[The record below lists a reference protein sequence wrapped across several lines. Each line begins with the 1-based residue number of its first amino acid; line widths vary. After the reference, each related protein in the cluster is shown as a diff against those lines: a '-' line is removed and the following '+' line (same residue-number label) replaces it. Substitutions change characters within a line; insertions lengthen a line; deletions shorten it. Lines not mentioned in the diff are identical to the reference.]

1 MEFKRFE
8 LSDIENLT
16 PLILNKRSISCENTL
31 ANLAVW
37 APSYEPEIYVDSQ
50 DVYIKIEDKNGPVFS
65 LMLCS
70 DLKKSVQKVCDYC
83 KTNNIIPQFLVE
95 DDFLAEYSDIFQNDF
110 FLYEVRSAAEYIY
123 KQSDLAQ
130 LSGKKYHSKRNH
142 ISAFSKKYN
151 WQYEPLCEGNKT
163 DFLRMANEWYLK
175 NQDKLNEETEIERI
189 GIHYLVENMSK
200 FGAQGGLIRVDDKVV
215 AITLGATINENIF
228 DVMFEKALPEYQG
241 AYAVINNEFAKTL
254 NYDLINR
261 EEDLG
266 IEGLR
271 KAKLSYKPHILLRKY
286 IAVPKRVFESSV
298 NLHLVSFEGETKK
311 SANSFVSSF
320 FGDCYFV
327 QRDGKII
334 SQLFVIDA
342 ELNGESV
349 GYIYAAASDKA
360 YQKQGLM
367 GSLIEKVKQIYP
379 RLALRPAN
387 ERLYSYY
394 EKFGFKTAFYSDVIN
409 GIKTENTLKIRK
421 ITDLAEFLQ
430 VRNSLL
436 PTNSLNLCDKALDFV
451 LEQYEVYAADNCL
464 AVCYKDGDTLNIREL
479 LYIGEYDGFINSL
492 LKAENCKKLVAFMPS
507 DTQNQKSGML
517 YPYDEKINYLGLA
530 ID

>member
-1 MEFKRFE
+1 MEFKKFE
-8 LSDIENLT
+8 LSDIENLA

-37 APSYEPEIYVDSQ
+37 AQSYDPEFYIDKS

-70 DLKKSVQKVCDYC
+70 DLKKSADLVCEYC
-83 KTNNIIPQFLVE
+83 HTKGIIPQFLVE
-95 DDFLAEYSDIFQNDF
+95 DDFLDEFNNLCSSEFL
-110 FLYEVRSAAEYIY
+110 LYEVRSAAEYIY

-130 LSGKKYHSKRNH
+130 LGGKKYHSKRNH
-142 ISAFSKKYN
+142 ISAFSKKYD
-151 WQYEPLCEGNKT
+151 WRYEPLCEGNKT
-163 DFLRMANEWYLK
+163 DFLSMADEWYSK
-175 NQDKLNEETEIERI
+175 NQDKLNDETEVERE

-200 FGAQGGLIRVDDKVV
+200 FGAQGGLVRVGDKVV
-215 AITLGATINENIF
+215 AITLGAAINENIF

-286 IAVPKRVFESSV
+286 IAVPKLVFESSV
-298 NLHLVSFEGETKK
+298 NLHLVSFEGETEE
-311 SANSFVSSF
+311 SANSFVTSF
-320 FGDCYFV
+320 FENCFFTEK
-327 QRDGKII
+327 DGKII

-349 GYIYAAASDKA
+349 GYIYAAATDKT

-367 GSLIEKVKQIYP
+367 GSLIEKVKQFYP

-394 EKFGFKTAFYSDVIN
+394 EKFGFKTSFYSDIIN
-409 GIKTENTLKIRK
+409 TINTQSTANIIK
-421 ITDLAEFLQ
+421 ITDLNEFLQ
-430 VRNSLL
+430 IRDTLL
-436 PTNSLNLCDKALDFV
+436 PPNSLNLCDKALNFV
-451 LEQYEVYAADNCL
+451 LEQYEVYAGDNCL
-464 AVCYKDGDTLNIREL
+464 AVCYKVDDTLNIREL
-479 LYIGEYDGFINSL
+479 LCDGEFDAFLNAL
-492 LKAENCKKLVAFMPS
+492 LKAENCNKFVAHKPTNVKKI
-507 DTQNQKSGML
+507 KSGML
-517 YPYDEKINYLGLA
+517 YPYNEKINYLGIA